1 MAPLGLHIGL
11 SLNEK
16 SNPAKMPEFD
26 NFPPVIFSVWSTKRE
41 FSHSDLIQMWNNFL

>member
-26 NFPPVIFSVWSTKRE
+26 NFPPVMFSVRGLQRE
-41 FSHSDLIQMWNNFL
+41 NLGF